1 MINQTNAEIESVSN
15 VYWVEQAEALAR
27 LENNVDFKKV
37 ILDGYFKDFP
47 INQTSLLATERVRA
61 EGTRPIIMEQLVAVS
76 NLIGHFQMIKV
87 LGGLAKEDLEDEQ
100 FPDEIDE

>member
-27 LENNVDFKKV
+27 LEKNEDFKKV

-47 INQTSLLATERVRA
+47 INQTSLLATEHVRA
-61 EGTRPIIMEQLVAVS
+61 NGLRTVIMEQLVAVS
-76 NLIGHFQMIKV
+76 NLEDHFYTIKT